1 MENYT
6 MLLMAFVILI
16 FIGLISRNTGNVAT
30 RKERFRV
37 NEPPHLLRRLGL
49 SPPDCP
55 FRDQY

>member
-1 MENYT
+1 